1 MKMRVRLMSLSR
13 IPDGSQFYLKNGK
26 CIYTLVTRNRKQ
38 DEAIF
43 HQGQRETPGH
53 PGYRPEY
60 RYRQRMYTGK
70 RSEKM
75 VWLIVRHGTSA
86 P

>member
-1 MKMRVRLMSLSR
+1 MKMRVRLMPLTR
-13 IPDGSQFYLKNGK
+13 IPDGSQFYLYHGK
-26 CIYTLVTRNRKQ
+26 RLYTLVTRNRKR

-43 HQGQRETPGH
+43 HMGEPECLLPGESA
-53 PGYRPEY
+53 GY
-60 RYRQRMYTGK
+60 RYRASMYTGK

-75 VWLIVRHGTSA
+75 VWLIVNPGTSA